1 MRIHLEKVGSIGALV
16 AAAACPICFPK
27 LALLGA
33 LFGLGAL
40 GAYES
45 QLFIA
50 AQVLI
55 VLALVGHIVA
65 YRRHVSW
72 WLLGTAVLGAA
83 AVFGGLYLVYSEP
96 LIYAG
101 FAVLVAAS
109 ATDFWSRM
117 RAKRLAR
124 TG

>member
-1 MRIHLEKVGSIGALV
+1 MRIHLEKIGSVGAVI

-45 QLFIA
+45 QLLIA

-55 VLALVGHIVA
+55 VLAVVGQVVA
-65 YRRHVSW
+65 YRQHRKW
-72 WLLGTAVLGAA
+72 WLPGAAIVGAA
-83 AVFGGLYLVYSEP
+83 AVFGGFYLVYSEP
-96 LIYAG
+96 LIYSG
-101 FAVLVAAS
+101 LAVLVAAS

-117 RAKRLAR
+117 RARRLAR
-124 TG
+124 AD